1 MLTLAWLVIDWYDG
15 PTFDVCSHQFYSNP
29 LLHLR
34 KYSENKWENKLII
47 QGHHFSPPTTP
58 LHWIFVCPFLSHH
71 YETKLLWKKNQL
83 LANCLLKL
91 EPNFLQVCSFLFSPQ
106 FPHSF
111 AKWLLRVLYNVKN
124 FEIWPVNFLFLSCSR
139 STIQEDWAKALIL

>member
-1 MLTLAWLVIDWYDG
+1 MMAQLLMFAVISFTVIHYVAFEEVFRKQMGKQVDHSG
-15 PTFDVCSHQFYSNP
+15 TSFQPTRHPSP
-29 LLHLR
+29 LNFCLSIPVTSLW
-34 KYSENKWENKLII
+34 NKA
-47 QGHHFSPPTTP
+47 P
-58 LHWIFVCPFLSHH
+58 V
-71 YETKLLWKKNQL
+71 KKNQL